1 MPTILLTGGYGFMNP
16 NPYNGLRNEFGG
28 DWSVGVV
35 VSMPVFTWGERKHNM
50 NIASVK
56 KHQAQYELEEA
67 RELIDLQI
75 HQNRFKH
82 IESLKKVEMTKLSK
96 DQAEE
101 NMRVA
106 EDNLAEGRTRL
117 SELLEAQVQWSDA
130 YSEYIDA
137 MVEVKTTQSEL
148 EKATGQIYE
157 QLKN

>member
-1 MPTILLTGGYGFMNP
+1 
-16 NPYNGLRNEFGG
+16 
-28 DWSVGVV
+28 
-35 VSMPVFTWGERKHNM
+35 
-50 NIASVK
+50 
-56 KHQAQYELEEA
+56 
-67 RELIDLQI
+67 
-75 HQNRFKH
+75 
-82 IESLKKVEMTKLSK
+82 MTKLSK